1 MYNPALLPQID
12 KVVILDLGH
21 NLEGS
26 PSKYER
32 IGKLST
38 GRDFPIYATIEVKGG
53 EASEIAGMWRKL
65 PPGEARR
72 CHIPPYGLRFY
83 RRGRMIVEAS
93 VCWRCNSVVTSA
105 RGDESAYTFDS
116 SAEVSQHLL
125 GKLCEIAGRNP
136 PTARKRL
143 P

>member
-12 KVVILDLGH
+12 KVVILDLGD
-21 NLEGS
+21 NLKGS
-26 PSKYER
+26 SSKYKR

-38 GRDFPIYATIEVKGG
+38 GRDFPIYATIEVRGG
-53 EASEIAGMWRKL
+53 EATEIAEMWRKL
-65 PPGEARR
+65 PPGEAIR
-72 CHIPPYGLRFY
+72 CHNPPYGLRFY
-83 RRGRMIVEAS
+83 RRGRMIAEAS

-105 RGDESAYTFDS
+105 TGHESAYNFDS

-125 GKLCEIAGRNP
+125 GKLRELAGRNQ
-136 PTARKRL
+136 PTIGERL